1 MRSHYCGE
9 ITTKNLDK
17 EVTLCGWVHKRRD
30 HGGVIF
36 VDLRD
41 IKGICQVVFN
51 PDSKESFQSAET
63 LRNEFVISVKGFIRN
78 RLEGTI
84 NSNMATGEVEL
95 VVSSLDILS
104 KATTP
109 VFPLDDYQDVNED
122 VRLKNRVLDLRRP
135 EMNQRIVT
143 RSKISSTIRN
153 YLDDSDF
160 NEIETPILTRATPEG
175 ARDYIL
181 PSRVQPGNF
190 FALPQ
195 SPQLFKQMLMMG
207 GLDKYYQ
214 VARCFRDEDLRA
226 DRQPEF
232 TQIDIEASFIDQDY
246 ILDLA
251 EGMVK
256 LLIEKFCNYSLDKF
270 PVLNWHDSM
279 RDYGCDKPDLRIPLK
294 LVEIS
299 ELVKNEEFKVFS
311 GPAKDE
317 GSRVVALKIP
327 GGNNLSRGQIDEYT
341 KFVSKL
347 GAKGLAYIKVNAT
360 DGSENGLQS
369 PILKFLDTKT
379 IESIMSELNLEAGD
393 LVFFGAGSKNVV
405 NLTMSSLIKKLGED
419 LNLYDS
425 EWAPCWIVNFPMFER
440 NTDGNLSSLHHPFT
454 LPKCTKEELSKDP
467 DGALA
472 HAYDIVLNGYEV
484 GGGSLRIYDQDM
496 QKVVFD
502 LLNITKEEA
511 ENKFGFLLNAL
522 SAGCPPHGGI
532 AFGLDRLVML
542 ITNTTNIRD
551 VIAFPKTQSATCLLT
566 DAPSNVDEKQLDE
579 LKIQSTAEED
589 I

>member
-63 LRNEFVISVKGFIRN
+63 LRNEFVISVKGFVRN

-232 TQIDIEASFIDQDY
+232 TQIDIEASFVDQDY

-419 LNLYDS
+419 LNLYGS
-425 EWAPCWIVNFPMFER
+425 EWAPCWVVNFPMFER
-440 NTDGNLSSLHHPFT
+440 NTDGNLTSLHHPFT
-454 LPKCTKEELSKDP
+454 LPKCTKEELFKDP

-511 ENKFGFLLNAL
+511 DNKFGFLLNAL
-522 SAGCPPHGGI
+522 SAGCPPPVSYTHLTLPTI
-532 AFGLDRLVML
+532 LLV
-542 ITNTTNIRD
+542 
-551 VIAFPKTQSATCLLT
+551 
-566 DAPSNVDEKQLDE
+566 
-579 LKIQSTAEED
+579 
-589 I
+589 